1 MAQSFVG
8 SYWPKQL
15 IGPYLDKKE
24 DIENIAWYI
33 PETIR
38 KSFYFEIDDDAKSKS
53 WKRVTTLRVYYS

>member
-33 PETIR
+33 PETSR
-38 KSFYFEIDDDAKSKS
+38 KSFYIGIDDDDDAKSKS
-53 WKRVTTLRVYYS
+53 WKHVIILRVY